1 MMVVLM
7 MIVKETE
14 YETAL
19 NVLMI
24 LYPPH
29 PPSPTHTS
37 IPRPVQA
44 FSLLYASLFCLFSV
58 SQRP

>member
-1 MMVVLM
+1 MTIYDARSWLLMMVVLM

-24 LYPPH
+24 L
-29 PPSPTHTS
+29 
-37 IPRPVQA
+37 
-44 FSLLYASLFCLFSV
+44 
-58 SQRP
+58 